1 MLLSLVVLI
10 IVIISIFFACFPEQG
25 TRTKDILSRQLS
37 MGQTVIVSF
46 RGKKYDITNFVRLH
60 PGGKKVLLQ
69 NNGRDIEQL
78 MLNNDHSKEAY
89 KILEKYIITEN
100 GTKI

>member
-10 IVIISIFFACFPEQG
+10 IVIINIFFACFPEQG
-25 TRTKDILSRQLS
+25 TRTKDMLSRQISL
-37 MGQTVIVSF
+37 GQKVIVSF
-46 RGKKYDITNFVRLH
+46 RGENYDVTNFVRLH

-69 NNGRDIEQL
+69 NNGKDIEQL

-89 KILEKYIITEN
+89 RILEKYRIKMKQN
-100 GTKI
+100 